1 MSTSRDILEVNLIE
15 RMASFGS
22 SGMLLTFNAGHIQD
36 NDIKRFMFTG
46 GIVIC
51 LCQDYSGK
59 VSIDDREYALE
70 RKSIVILP
78 ENHIISFSD
87 SITPDSI
94 CILAVTTDY
103 ILDMPSPIDTNIFS
117 FSRYIP
123 VMSVSES
130 KYEDFRS
137 YFRFLDKES
146 RESSK
151 YQDQIIRSILYA
163 LILEISGEYESQF
176 DLHKGG
182 EIRSDSLTDKFF
194 HLLAVYYSEER
205 TVKFYADRL
214 CITPKYLS
222 TAIKN
227 VTGRPAL
234 DWIHEAVLIDAK
246 MLLRSTTMTVME
258 VSEKLNFSSPSAFV
272 QFFKKHT
279 GTTPKKLKPLAVS
292 CK

>member
-1 MSTSRDILEVNLIE
+1 MATDKNILEVNLIE
-15 RMASFGS
+15 RMAQFGS
-22 SGMLLTFNAGHIQD
+22 SGMLLTFNAEHIR
-36 NDIKRFMFTG
+36 NNAIKTFIFTG
-46 GIVIC
+46 GIVFC
-51 LCQDYSGK
+51 LFDDYKGKVTIDGKDYSLDK
-59 VSIDDREYALE
+59 RSIA
-70 RKSIVILP
+70 VLP
-78 ENHIISFSD
+78 ENHIISFSEALTPE
-87 SITPDSI
+87 SIS
-94 CILAVTTDY
+94 ILAVTTDY

-130 KYEDFRS
+130 KHEDFRN

-146 RESSK
+146 RDTSK
-151 YQDQIIRSILYA
+151 YQNEIIRSILYA
-163 LILEISGEYESQF
+163 LTLEISGEYEAQF

-182 EIRSDSLTDKFF
+182 EIRSDNLTDRFF
-194 HLLAVYYSEER
+194 HLLAVYYREER

-222 TAIKN
+222 TAIRN
-227 VTGRPAL
+227 ATGRPVL

-246 MLLRSTTMTVME
+246 MLLKSTDMTVME

-279 GTTPKKLKPLAVS
+279 GTTPKKL
-292 CK
+292 

>member
-1 MSTSRDILEVNLIE
+1 MSSDKNILEVNLVE
-15 RMASFGS
+15 RMAQFGS
-22 SGMLLTFNAGHIQD
+22 SGMLLTFNAEHFR
-36 NDIKRFMFTG
+36 NNKIKTFMFTG
-46 GIVIC
+46 GIVFC
-51 LCQDYSGK
+51 LCDDYKGK
-59 VSIDDREYALE
+59 VSIDGKEYILDR
-70 RKSIVILP
+70 RSIAVLP
-78 ENHIISFSD
+78 ENHIICFSVP
-87 SITPDSI
+87 ITPKSI
-94 CILAVTTDY
+94 SILAVTTDY

-123 VMSVSES
+123 IMSVSES

-146 RESSK
+146 RDTSK

-163 LILEISGEYESQF
+163 LILEISGEYEAQY

-182 EIRSDSLTDKFF
+182 EIRSDNLTDKFF
-194 HLLAVYYSEER
+194 HLLAVYYREER

-227 VTGRPAL
+227 ATGRPVL

-246 MLLRSTTMTVME
+246 MLLISTNMTVME

-279 GTTPKKLKPLAVS
+279 GTTPKKL
-292 CK
+292 